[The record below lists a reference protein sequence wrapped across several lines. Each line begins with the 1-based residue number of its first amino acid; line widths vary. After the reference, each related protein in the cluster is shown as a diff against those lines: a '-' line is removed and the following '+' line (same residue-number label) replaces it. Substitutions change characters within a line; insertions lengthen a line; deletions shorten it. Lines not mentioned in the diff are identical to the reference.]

1 MPRGDSVVATS
12 NMGSDTTRWIA
23 LVAFPELTLLD
34 LVGPLQVLR
43 GLGAPFRTAVVAQRL
58 ESIAT
63 DSGLRIMPQ
72 MTFADIPRPEVIVVP
87 GGPGSV
93 AAMADHG
100 LQTYLRSAG
109 HIATMVASVC
119 TGALP
124 LAATGLLEGRRVSVH
139 WAYARELE
147 LLGARY
153 ERARF
158 TEDGKFI
165 TSAGV
170 SAGIDMALKLAAK
183 LAGREASDRIQL
195 GLEYDPQPPFG
206 GIDWT
211 QVGEKELTRQRR
223 GGTGARLTQ
232 AQVLLAGR
240 PDLLR
245 RLGLGR

>member
-1 MPRGDSVVATS
+1 MASE
-12 NMGSDTTRWIA
+12 NETRWIA
-23 LVAFPELTLLD
+23 LLAFHELTLLD
-34 LVGPLQVLR
+34 LVGPLQILR
-43 GLGAPFRTAVVAQRL
+43 GLDEPFRTAVVAEEVKPIL
-58 ESIAT
+58 T
-63 DSGLRIMPQ
+63 DTGVHIIPQ
-72 MTFADIPRPEVIVVP
+72 MTFADLGRPYVIIIP

-93 AAMADHG
+93 AAMANHP
-100 LQTYLRSAG
+100 LQNYLKQAAESAVV
-109 HIATMVASVC
+109 VASVC

-124 LAATGLLEGRRVSVH
+124 LAAAGLLEGRRVSVH
-139 WAYARELE
+139 WAYAREVE

-158 TEDGKFI
+158 TEDGKFL

-170 SAGIDMALKLAAK
+170 SAGIDMALHLAAK
-183 LAGREASDRIQL
+183 IAGPEISQRIQL
-195 GLEYDPQPPFG
+195 GVEYDPQPPFG

-223 GGTGARLTQ
+223 GGTGARLAQ
-232 AQVLLAGR
+232 AHELLAPR

>member
-1 MPRGDSVVATS
+1 MVSRDI
-12 NMGSDTTRWIA
+12 TRWIS
-23 LVAFPELTLLD
+23 LVAYPEVTLLD

-43 GLGAPFRTAVVAQRL
+43 GLDAPFRTAVVAERL
-58 ESIAT
+58 EPILT
-63 DSGLRIMPQ
+63 DTGLRITPEA
-72 MTFADIPRPEVIVVP
+72 TFADISRPNVIVIP

-93 AAMADHG
+93 AAMANQA
-100 LQTYLRSAG
+100 LQTYLRSAAEV
-109 HIATMVASVC
+109 ATVVGSVC

-124 LAATGLLEGRRVSVH
+124 LAATGLLEGRHASVH

-170 SAGIDMALKLAAK
+170 SAGIDMALKLVAK
-183 LAGREASDRIQL
+183 LAGREISQRIQL

-206 GIDWT
+206 GIEWT
-211 QVGEKELTRQRR
+211 QVGEKELTRQRQ
-223 GGTGARLTQ
+223 GGTGARLAQ
-232 AQVLLAGR
+232 AHELLVSR

-245 RLGLGR
+245 RLKLTQ

>member
-1 MPRGDSVVATS
+1 MHHTADDVCRYP
-12 NMGSDTTRWIA
+12 
-23 LVAFPELTLLD
+23 
-34 LVGPLQVLR
+34 GP
-43 GLGAPFRTAVVAQRL
+43 
-58 ESIAT
+58 
-63 DSGLRIMPQ
+63 D
-72 MTFADIPRPEVIVVP
+72 VIIIP

-93 AAMADHG
+93 AAMANHA
-100 LQTYLRSAG
+100 LQTYLKATAESA
-109 HIATMVASVC
+109 TVVASVC

-170 SAGIDMALKLAAK
+170 SAGIDMALHLAAK
-183 LAGREASDRIQL
+183 LAGQEISQRIQL

-232 AQVLLAGR
+232 AQELLAER
-240 PDLLR
+240 PDLLQR
-245 RLGLGR
+245 LRLGR

>member
-1 MPRGDSVVATS
+1 MTFDEH
-12 NMGSDTTRWIA
+12 TRWIG
-23 LVAFPELTLLD
+23 LIAFPELTLLD

-43 GLGAPFRTAVVAQRL
+43 GLDDPFRTVVVAERL
-58 ESIAT
+58 EPIPT
-63 DSGLRIMPQ
+63 DTGVLIMPH
-72 MTFADIPRPEVIVVP
+72 MTFADVPHLEVVLIP

-93 AAMADHG
+93 TAMASPAIQGFLKETAD
-100 LQTYLRSAG
+100 SASV
-109 HIATMVASVC
+109 VASVC

-124 LAATGLLEGRRVSVH
+124 LAATGLLEGRRASVH

-158 TEDGKFI
+158 SEDGKFM

-170 SAGIDMALKLAAK
+170 SAGIDMALELVAR
-183 LAGREASDRIQL
+183 LGGRDVAERIQL
-195 GLEYDPQPPFG
+195 GLEYDPHPPFG

-211 QVGEKELTRQRR
+211 RVGEPELARQRR
-223 GGTGARLTQ
+223 GGTGARLAQ
-232 AQVLLAGR
+232 ARELLAGR

-245 RLGLGR
+245 RLKLDLTSP

>member
-1 MPRGDSVVATS
+1 MA
-12 NMGSDTTRWIA
+12 SDESINWIV

-34 LVGPLQVLR
+34 LIGPLQVLC
-43 GLGAPFRTAVVAQRL
+43 GLEAPFRTAVVAEDL
-58 ESIAT
+58 DPVLT
-63 DSGLRIMPQ
+63 DTGVRITPQ
-72 MTFADIPRPEVIVVP
+72 MTFADVPRPYVVLIP

-93 AAMADHG
+93 AAMANHM
-100 LQTYLRSAG
+100 LQAYLKSAAE
-109 HIATMVASVC
+109 HATVVSSVC

-124 LAATGLLEGRRVSVH
+124 LAATGLLEGRRASVH

-170 SAGIDMALKLAAK
+170 SAGIDMALELVAR
-183 LAGREASDRIQL
+183 LTRRDVSQRIQL
-195 GLEYDPQPPFG
+195 GLEYDPHPPFG

-211 QVGEKELTRQRR
+211 RVGETELTRQRQR
-223 GGTGARLTQ
+223 GTGARLAQ
-232 AQVLLAGR
+232 ARELLATR

-245 RLGLGR
+245 RLKVAP

>member
-1 MPRGDSVVATS
+1 MA
-12 NMGSDTTRWIA
+12 SDESTNWIV

-43 GLGAPFRTAVVAQRL
+43 GLDAPFRTAVVAEDL
-58 ESIAT
+58 DSVLT
-63 DSGLRIMPQ
+63 DTGVRITPQ
-72 MTFADIPRPEVIVVP
+72 MTFADVPRPYVVLIP

-93 AAMADHG
+93 AAMANQALQAYLKSAADH
-100 LQTYLRSAG
+100 
-109 HIATMVASVC
+109 ATAVASVC

-124 LAATGLLEGRRVSVH
+124 LAATGLLEGRRASVH

-170 SAGIDMALKLAAK
+170 SAGIDMALELAAK
-183 LAGREASDRIQL
+183 LAGRETSQRIQL
-195 GLEYDPQPPFG
+195 GLEYDPHPPFG

-211 QVGEKELTRQRR
+211 RVGETELTRQRQ
-223 GGTGARLTQ
+223 GGTGARMAQ
-232 AQVLLAGR
+232 ARELLAHR

-245 RLGLGR
+245 RLKLAP

>member
-1 MPRGDSVVATS
+1 MASD
-12 NMGSDTTRWIA
+12 DTTRWIA
-23 LVAFPELTLLD
+23 LVAFPEVTLLD

-43 GLGAPFRTAVVAQRL
+43 GLDAPFRTAVVAERL
-58 ESIAT
+58 EPILT
-63 DSGLRIMPQ
+63 DTGLRITPEG
-72 MTFADIPRPEVIVVP
+72 TFADIPRPDVIVMP

-93 AAMADHG
+93 AAMANRA
-100 LQTYLRSAG
+100 LQTYLRSAAEA
-109 HIATMVASVC
+109 ATVVASVC

-124 LAATGLLEGRRVSVH
+124 LAATGLLEGRQASVH

-170 SAGIDMALKLAAK
+170 SAGIDMAFKLVAK
-183 LAGREASDRIQL
+183 LAGREISQRIQL

-206 GIDWT
+206 GI
-211 QVGEKELTRQRR
+211 E
-223 GGTGARLTQ
+223 
-232 AQVLLAGR
+232 
-240 PDLLR
+240 
-245 RLGLGR
+245 

>member
-1 MPRGDSVVATS
+1 MISK
-12 NMGSDTTRWIA
+12 DTTRWIA
-23 LVAFPELTLLD
+23 LVAYPELTLLD
-34 LVGPLQVLR
+34 LVGPLQILR
-43 GLGAPFRTAVVAQRL
+43 GLDAPFRTAVVAENL
-58 ESIAT
+58 KPILT
-63 DSGLRIMPQ
+63 DTGVHITPQ
-72 MTFADIPRPEVIVVP
+72 MVFADIPRPDVIVIP

-93 AAMADHG
+93 AAMANHG
-100 LQTYLRSAG
+100 LQAYLRTAAEA
-109 HIATMVASVC
+109 ATVVASVC

-153 ERARF
+153 KRARF

-170 SAGIDMALKLAAK
+170 SAGIDMALKVAAK
-183 LAGREASDRIQL
+183 LAGQEISQRIQL

-223 GGTGARLTQ
+223 GGTGARLAQ
-232 AQVLLAGR
+232 AQELLATR

-245 RLGLGR
+245 RLRPRR